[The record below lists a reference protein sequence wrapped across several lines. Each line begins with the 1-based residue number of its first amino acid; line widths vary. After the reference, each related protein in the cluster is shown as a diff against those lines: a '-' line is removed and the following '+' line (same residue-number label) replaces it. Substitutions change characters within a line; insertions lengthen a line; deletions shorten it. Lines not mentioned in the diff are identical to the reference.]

1 MKRIYKYDL
10 VLTSQQ
16 SVYLPLHTKILC
28 AKEQYNSIV
37 IYAEIDT
44 DVMDEEFVE
53 FIIVGTG
60 HPVPDLNMEYIDTVL
75 LDDGRLVWHVYKIIQ

>member
-16 SVYLPLHTKILC
+16 SIYLPLHTKILC

-60 HPVPDLNMEYIDTVL
+60 HPVPDLNMKYIDTVL